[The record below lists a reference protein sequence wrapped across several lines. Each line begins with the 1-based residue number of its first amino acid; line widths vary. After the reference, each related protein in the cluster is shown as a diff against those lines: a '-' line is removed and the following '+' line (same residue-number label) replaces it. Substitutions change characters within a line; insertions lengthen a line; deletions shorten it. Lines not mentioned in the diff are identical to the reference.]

1 MERHLSDEALLLVSP
16 FRGYEIVAA
25 RSEQT
30 SAWRAL
36 MARVLFNVLLLG
48 CVGSLVAAGRLVAF
62 HVLFIGV
69 AWGFAPLIQGVTV
82 GVASR
87 LCTRR
92 MGVARAVSLHM
103 AGNGPWLAFFIALAG
118 LLLFSSDVAA
128 TLGWLFGTSILLISG
143 LLTIVA
149 GLLTSFAFYRV
160 CGACGTRR
168 AVALVGLEAL
178 LRVVL
183 VLGWYASID
192 NLAPQFLGAR

>member
-1 MERHLSDEALLLVSP
+1 MAQHLSDEALLLVSP
-16 FRGYEIVAA
+16 FKGYELVAA
-25 RSEQT
+25 RGEGK

-36 MARVLFNVLLLG
+36 VSRVLFNVLMLG

-62 HVLFIGV
+62 HVLFISA
-69 AWGFAPLIQGVTV
+69 AWGFVPLIQGLTV
-82 GVASR
+82 GLASR

-92 MGVARAVSLHM
+92 MGVARAVALHM
-103 AGNGPWLAFFIALAG
+103 AGNGPWLALFIALAG

-128 TLGWLFGTSILLISG
+128 TLGWLLGTSILLVAG
-143 LLTIVA
+143 LLTILG

-160 CGACGTRR
+160 CGQCRPRR

-178 LRVVL
+178 LRTVL
-183 VLGWYASID
+183 VLGWYAAID